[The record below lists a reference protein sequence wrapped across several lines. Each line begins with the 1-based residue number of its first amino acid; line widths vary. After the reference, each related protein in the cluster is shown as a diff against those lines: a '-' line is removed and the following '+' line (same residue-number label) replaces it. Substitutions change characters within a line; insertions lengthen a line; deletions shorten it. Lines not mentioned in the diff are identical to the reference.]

1 MIYRYTCV
9 SCGLVVR
16 IDHQATGKDVV
27 ACSCSAEVT
36 EEAEQ
41 EQT

>member
-16 IDHQATGKDVV
+16 IDHQATGKEVA
-27 ACSCSAEVT
+27 ACSCGAEVV
-36 EEAEQ
+36 EEIEQ
-41 EQT
+41 EQS